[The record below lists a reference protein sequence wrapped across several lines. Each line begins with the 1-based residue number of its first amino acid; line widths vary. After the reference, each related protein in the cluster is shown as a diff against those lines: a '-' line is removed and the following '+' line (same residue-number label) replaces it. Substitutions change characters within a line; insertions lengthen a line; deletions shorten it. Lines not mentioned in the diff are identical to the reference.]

1 MYSGSMFPPKLSKL
15 LAMQPRPLIIYLV
28 TGLFLGA
35 FTVAYFNCYKACQ
48 LERQLAAKRACQNA
62 PALVN
67 QWMNMVF
74 FSKEKNPDV
83 WRENVHSLMTRKAQ
97 AKFDELFLSQGEEL
111 FTEKH
116 IAHAPHY
123 ATDMPYPINSR
134 SHMIC
139 GEDRR
144 GAHVNYRMTLIS
156 VSRWN
161 MPVKE
166 FVATFKVREK
176 HGRTL
181 ISDLW
186 IEGDPTGFEFMRY
199 LREAKVVDSK
209 DQFNQNIGALNF
221 YYINPYCFAP
231 KLSEDEDVL
240 GAACDLN
247 PEFSLAHF
255 NRAKVYLQNEK
266 FDLAVKDLDV
276 AIAANPEM
284 DDFKLLRK
292 LAVNNTKLMKPGAI
306 GNSITGGAE

>member
-1 MYSGSMFPPKLSKL
+1 MFLPKLSKL
-15 LAMQPRPLIIYLV
+15 LAIQPRPLVIYIV

-35 FTVAYFNCYKACQ
+35 FTVAFFNCYQACK
-48 LERQLAAKRACQNA
+48 LERQQAAHRACMNS
-62 PALVN
+62 PALIN
-67 QWMNMVF
+67 QWMNLVF
-74 FSKEKNPDV
+74 FSKETNPDI

-97 AKFDELFLSQGEEL
+97 AKFDQLFLSQGEEL
-111 FTEKH
+111 FVKKH

-134 SHMIC
+134 SHMIY
-139 GEDRR
+139 GEDRHGGR
-144 GAHVNYRMTLIS
+144 VNYRMTLIS

-199 LREAKVVDSK
+199 LREARVVDSK

-231 KLSEDEDVL
+231 KLSEDEDVIS
-240 GAACDLN
+240 AACDLN

-255 NRAKVYLQNEK
+255 NRAKVFLQQKK

-284 DDFKLLRK
+284 DDFKILRHWAANK
-292 LAVNNTKLMKPGAI
+292 IDLKKPGYFCA
-306 GNSITGGAE
+306 GPDTAYGAEKN